1 VTEAK
6 VEAEQGRQQ
15 QQQAMQVAPAA
26 AAVVVSPFA
35 ELPSEV
41 PAPVVPAAVKAET
54 PAVASLPAAPLS
66 FLAPTAEPMMVQP

>member
-1 VTEAK
+1 
-6 VEAEQGRQQ
+6 
-15 QQQAMQVAPAA
+15 MQVAPAA

-41 PAPVVPAAVKAET
+41 ATVVPAAVKAET